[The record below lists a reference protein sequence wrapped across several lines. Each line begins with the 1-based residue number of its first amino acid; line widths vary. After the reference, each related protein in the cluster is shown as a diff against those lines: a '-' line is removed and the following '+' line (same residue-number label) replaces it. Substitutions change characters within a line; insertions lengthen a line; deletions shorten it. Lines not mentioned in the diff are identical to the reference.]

1 MTYHATDM
9 DGPLVSIV
17 LPFYNPGPFLRE
29 AVDSVLCQTYS
40 RWELALIDDGSDDG
54 STEWAKQLADEH
66 PGRVLYVE
74 HPGHANRG
82 CAASRNVGLRSTAGE
97 LLALLDADDVWPADK
112 LATQVALLGEHPGV
126 GWVYGPALYWYSWTG
141 EASDATRDYV
151 QPLASRPCVVTDGSE
166 LLPRLLREQHPVPC
180 PATVMVRRSLAVEV
194 GGFEERVGIF
204 DDQSF
209 YTKVG
214 LRSPS
219 LNSGAIS
226 LKYRQHTKSLC
237 AVSYGLGGTYRAEHR
252 AYLEWLLGYLA
263 TRDAPALAEAARE
276 VWRRQHGPA
285 ARIRAGMLGLVPT
298 RVRRAIASLR
308 DSVVGTGRAGPAPG
322 GHA

>member
-1 MTYHATDM
+1 MAYHATAM

-17 LPFYNPGPFLRE
+17 LPFYNPGPFLQE
-29 AVDSVLCQTYS
+29 AVDSVLSQTYS
-40 RWELALIDDGSDDG
+40 RWELALVDDGSDDG
-54 STEWAKQLADEH
+54 STELAKELARRH

-74 HPGHANRG
+74 HPGHANKG
-82 CAASRNVGLRSTAGE
+82 CAASRNVGLGATAGE
-97 LLALLDADDVWPADK
+97 LVALLDADDVWPPDK
-112 LATQVALLGEHPGV
+112 LQVQVALLGTHPEV

-141 EASDATRDYV
+141 DASDATRDYV
-151 QPLASRPCVVTDGSE
+151 QPLASRPGVVIDGSE

-209 YTKVG
+209 YDKVG

-219 LNSGAIS
+219 LNSGAVS
-226 LKYRQHTKSLC
+226 LKYRQHSKSLC

-263 TRDAPALAEAARE
+263 TRDAPALAAAARE

-285 ARIRAGMLGLVPT
+285 ARVRARVLGLVPT
-298 RVRRAIASLR
+298 RLRRTLATLR
-308 DSVVGTGRAGPAPG
+308 DSLVGTARARRARG
-322 GHA
+322 GEA